1 MNSEL
6 GPGSLVRN
14 GEIKLLSRLGLGG
27 FGEVFLAQT
36 QSGLRAVK
44 VVNTALWSESE
55 YEVFNAM
62 HMSEAS
68 FLSTLDHPALPK
80 FADFFAEKS
89 RYFLVMDWV
98 KGQNLEEFVQNE
110 GPLELDDL
118 FGLLGVLTE
127 FLAYLHRRCEG
138 VVVFGDL
145 KPANILRVQSGEYKL
160 VDLGLVTKKGAK
172 LSTKIAV
179 FSPNYS
185 APERARCKASDPIQD
200 IYSFGATT
208 FFALTG
214 EEPRREYRA
223 SELQERIR
231 RGLKR
236 MDCDW
241 GDASMH
247 CLQKLLTLV
256 LAAMDPDPDRRPD
269 KVRTFEIA
277 WQRTKEVRDKELAAQ
292 PSQNTDDIVKLLY
305 RDK

>member
-1 MNSEL
+1 MSSEL
-6 GPGSLVRN
+6 APGSLVRN

-36 QSGLRAVK
+36 QSGLKAIK
-44 VVNTALWSESE
+44 VINTALWSESE

-68 FLSTLDHPALPK
+68 FLSTLDHPTLPK
-80 FADFFAEKS
+80 FVDFFAEKS
-89 RYFLVMDWV
+89 RYFLDMDWV

-145 KPANILRVQSGEYKL
+145 KPANILRLKLGKYKL

-185 APERARCKASDPIQD
+185 APERARCKASDPLQD
-200 IYSFGATT
+200 IYSFGATI

-214 EEPRREYRA
+214 EEPRPEFRA
-223 SELQERIR
+223 AELQEKIR
-231 RGLKR
+231 RGLKG
-236 MDCDW
+236 MDHEW
-241 GDASMH
+241 GDASIH
-247 CLQKLLTLV
+247 CLKKLLTLV
-256 LAAMDPDPDRRPD
+256 LGAMDPDPDRRPNQI
-269 KVRTFEIA
+269 RTFEIA
-277 WQRTKEVRDKELAAQ
+277 WQRVKDVRDKELAAL
-292 PSQNTDDIVKLLY
+292 PSQETDDIVKLLY